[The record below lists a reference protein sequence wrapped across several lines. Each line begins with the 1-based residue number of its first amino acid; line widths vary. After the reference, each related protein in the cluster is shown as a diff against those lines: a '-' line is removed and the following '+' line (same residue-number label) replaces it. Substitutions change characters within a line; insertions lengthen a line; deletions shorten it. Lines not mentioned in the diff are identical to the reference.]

1 MRGNAR
7 SLGIVVGML
16 VGAAAAMATALLAQR
31 FVTGSY
37 GVEITN
43 AQLHVIEVL
52 VLLAH

>member
-16 VGAAAAMATALLAQR
+16 VGAAAVMGTALLAQR
-31 FVTGSY
+31 FVTGSF
-37 GVEITN
+37 GVEITSVR
-43 AQLHVIEVL
+43 LHVTEVL